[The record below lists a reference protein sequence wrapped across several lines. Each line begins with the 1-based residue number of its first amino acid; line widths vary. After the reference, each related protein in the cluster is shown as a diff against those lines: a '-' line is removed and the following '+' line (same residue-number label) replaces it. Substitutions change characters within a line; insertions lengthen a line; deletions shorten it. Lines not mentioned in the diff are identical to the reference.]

1 MTATHTNY
9 LEKQYAQTHSNMP
22 VVRRIQHIKSA
33 HSLWKCVEHVQYPG
47 LRIPSMEL
55 QALEWIRAHMH
66 HVLLP
71 GGLDEHARTSMN
83 DHLGESTMPIV
94 GWDRAV
100 LMSADRLP
108 HQPDG

>member
-1 MTATHTNY
+1 M
-9 LEKQYAQTHSNMP
+9 L
-22 VVRRIQHIKSA
+22 VVRRVQRIQSVY
-33 HSLWKCVEHVQYPG
+33 SLCKCVEHIQYSV
-47 LRIPSMEL
+47 LRIASMEF
-55 QALEWIRAHMH
+55 QALEWIRSQMH